1 MISREELVEQSAFM
15 AAMLEVSAPKPGN
28 VSPFHSKGKT
38 RFEHFIASASAIAP
52 VMGRIATGGF
62 SLGQGIFHAVNRSM
76 SAQKGGNVH
85 LGVILLFAPISSA
98 AGISESLDLASLRR
112 EIGEVIDSAGYQDTV
127 YVFNAI
133 KYAEPSGIQ
142 KEVFTEKELEQIIG
156 REKRLKEWMKDG
168 EEHNL
173 IAREYARDFEIS
185 FETALPT
192 LLNTYREGHD
202 IFRSIVTSFIT
213 VLSRYEDSLILGK
226 FGKEAA
232 EDVRNRAKK
241 VLRDLSDESLRDF
254 DIYLRE
260 KGMNPGTSADIVAS
274 ALYIGI
280 VSGEIRV

>member
-15 AAMLEVSAPKPGN
+15 AAMLEASAPKPGN
-28 VSPFHSKGKT
+28 VSPFYSKGKT

-52 VMGRIATGGF
+52 VMGRIATGEF

-76 SAQKGGNVH
+76 SVQKGGNVH

-98 AGISESLDLASLRR
+98 AGVSESLDLASLRR
-112 EIGEVIDSAGYQDTV
+112 EIADVIASADHHDTV

-133 KYAEPSGIQ
+133 KYAEPSGVP
-142 KEVFTEKELEQIIG
+142 KKPFTKKGLEQIIG
-156 REKRLKEWMKDG
+156 GKKSLKEWMKEG
-168 EEHNL
+168 EGHNL
-173 IAREYARDFEIS
+173 IAREYVKDFEIS
-185 FETALPT
+185 FETALPA
-192 LLNTYREGHD
+192 LLNTYREGHN

-241 VLRDLSDESLRDF
+241 VLRNLNGESLRDF
-254 DIYLRE
+254 DTHLRE

-274 ALYIGI
+274 ALYMGI
-280 VSGEIRV
+280 VSGEIKL

>member
-1 MISREELVEQSAFM
+1 MISREELVDQSAFM
-15 AAMLEVSAPKPGN
+15 AAMLEASAPKPGN

-52 VMGRIATGGF
+52 VMGRIATGEF

-76 SAQKGGNVH
+76 SVQKGGNVH

-98 AGISESLDLASLRR
+98 AGVSESLDLASLRR
-112 EIGEVIDSAGYQDTV
+112 EIGEVIASADHHDTV

-133 KYAEPSGIQ
+133 KYAEPSGVPKEPFTQ
-142 KEVFTEKELEQIIG
+142 KGLERIIG
-156 REKRLKEWMKDG
+156 KEKSLKDWMKEG

-173 IAREYARDFEIS
+173 IAREYVRDFEIS
-185 FETALPT
+185 FETALPA

-202 IFRSIVTSFIT
+202 IFHSIVTSFLT

-226 FGKEAA
+226 FGREAA

-241 VLRDLSDESLRDF
+241 VLRNLNDDYLRDF
-254 DIYLRE
+254 DAYLRE
-260 KGMNPGTSADIVAS
+260 KDMNPGTSADIVAS
-274 ALYIGI
+274 ALYLGV
-280 VSGEIRV
+280 VSSEIKL